1 MKIFINSFCIVI
13 SVYIEIIFILITN
26 NYLENKKRR
35 LKKWDKK

>member
-13 SVYIEIIFILITN
+13 SVYIAIIFILITN